1 MPGILKSDAS
11 SCTNPLLPFFYQEEG
26 LLKDIYALRFE
37 ICRIGST
44 TALVSVTV
52 NMDTC
57 ELGGDKLSTG
67 YYVGLLN
74 PTVSSLDVGAYEI
87 IWYYKVVSTSTEKL
101 ASYRFE
107 VLDPR
112 YFRIS
117 SRYESYVSSDVAQ
130 LAAYDLADRQRALMQ
145 ASKEVDRLTG
155 RLFFPKYMELLHT
168 VRPSSK
174 RIWLD
179 QPIIGVG
186 EIILESAGVVTGTL
200 STYELDNQAIRIYNR
215 HLSGLLS
222 PDDRDNPRIAFA
234 AIGVPA
240 ASIEP
245 AFFPSGVKNIRIK
258 GAFGYTDPDGSPF
271 GEVPQPLKDVVLY
284 LAFRR
289 LVDPLGIDP
298 TLTSPGR
305 IRSAKTRDQSISF
318 DTSGYSSSSLTG
330 DVRYDQ
336 ILADYCRPPHVGVAG

>member
-11 SCTNPLLPFFYQEEG
+11 SCSNPLLPFFYQEEG

-37 ICRIGST
+37 VFRVSGAT
-44 TALVSVTV
+44 PLVSVTV
-52 NMDTC
+52 NTDDC

-67 YYVGLLN
+67 YYIGQLN
-74 PTVSSLDVGAYEI
+74 PTTSSLDVGPYEI
-87 IWYYKVVSTSTEKL
+87 VWYYKVESTSSEKV

-107 VLDPR
+107 ILDPR
-112 YFRIS
+112 YFRFS
-117 SRYESYVSSDVAQ
+117 ARFESYVGSDIVQ
-130 LAAYDLADRQRALMQ
+130 LAAYDLQDRQRALME
-145 ASKEVDRLTG
+145 ASREVDRLTG
-155 RLFFPKYMELLHT
+155 RIFFPKYMELLHT

-222 PDDRDNPRIAFA
+222 PDDRDNSRIAFA
-234 AIGVPA
+234 SIGVPA

-336 ILADYCRPPHVGVAG
+336 ILADYCRPFHVGVAG

>member
-1 MPGILKSDAS
+1 MPGIVKGDAS
-11 SCTNPLLPFFYQEEG
+11 SCSNPLLPFFYQEEG
-26 LLKDIYALRFE
+26 LLKDLYALRFE
-37 ICRIGST
+37 VYRIGSAST
-44 TALVSVTV
+44 VASGTV
-52 NMDTC
+52 NMALC
-57 ELGGDKLSTG
+57 SEGGNKVSTG
-67 YYVGLLN
+67 YYVAPLD
-74 PTVSSLDVGAYEI
+74 PTVAGLDVGPYELL
-87 IWYYKVVSTSTEKL
+87 WFYQVSDGAAEKE

-107 VLDPR
+107 VLDPK
-112 YFRIS
+112 YFRYS
-117 SRYESYVSSDVAQ
+117 ARYKAYVSSDVSQ
-130 LAAYDLADRQRALMQ
+130 LSAYDVQDRQRALME

-155 RLFFPKYMELLHT
+155 RFFFPQHMDLIHT

-174 RIWLD
+174 RIWID

-186 EIILESAGVVTGTL
+186 TITLESAGVVTGTL
-200 STYELDNQAIRIYNR
+200 STYDLDNQAIRIYNR

-234 AIGVPA
+234 TIGTPA
-240 ASIEP
+240 ASVEP
-245 AFFPSGVKNIRIK
+245 AYFPSGVKNIRIR

-289 LVDPLGIDP
+289 LVDPMGMDP